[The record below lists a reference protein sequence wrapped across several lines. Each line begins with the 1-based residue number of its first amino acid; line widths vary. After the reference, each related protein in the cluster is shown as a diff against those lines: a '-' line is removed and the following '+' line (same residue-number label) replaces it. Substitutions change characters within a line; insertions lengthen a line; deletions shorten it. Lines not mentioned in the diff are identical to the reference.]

1 MLKTNKLPVF
11 PLELVVLPGTIQ
23 SLQIFEPRYIDMVKN
38 CMQDSSGFVIT
49 LQSKSDGDIEFGIV
63 KHGTYVEI
71 IDFNNL
77 PNGLLGITVKS
88 ENKVS
93 IKNIYQLE
101 DGLHVA
107 EIKPEIDPEVD
118 NQALIA
124 EYPEIIN
131 ILSQLVKHPK
141 INELP
146 IKVDFNSADSIA
158 YHLAGLIPLSMS
170 QRQNLLEAFDASQRL
185 SILSKYIEK
194 ISTI

>member
-1 MLKTNKLPVF
+1 MKNNLPIF
-11 PLELVVLPGTIQ
+11 PLGLVALPGSIQ
-23 SLQIFEPRYIDMVKN
+23 SLQIFEPRYINMIKT
-38 CMQDSSGFVIT
+38 CMSENHGFVIV
-49 LQSKSDGDIEFGIV
+49 LQNNNADFGIS
-63 KHGTYVEI
+63 KKGTYVEI

-124 EYPEIIN
+124 EYQEIIN

>member
-1 MLKTNKLPVF
+1 
-11 PLELVVLPGTIQ
+11 
-23 SLQIFEPRYIDMVKN
+23 MVKD
-38 CMQDSSGFVIT
+38 CMEQGHGFVIVF
-49 LQSKSDGDIEFGIV
+49 QKQIIGNNENEISKKGC
-63 KHGTYVEI
+63 YVEI

-93 IKNIYQLE
+93 LKNIYQLE
-101 DGLHVA
+101 DGLHIA

-131 ILSQLVKHPK
+131 ILSQLIKHPK

>member
-1 MLKTNKLPVF
+1 MKNNLPIF
-11 PLELVVLPGTIQ
+11 PLGLVALPGSIQ
-23 SLQIFEPRYIDMVKN
+23 SLQIFEPRYVNIIKS
-38 CMQDSSGFVIT
+38 CMSDDHGFVIV
-49 LQSKSDGDIEFGIV
+49 LQNNESTDFGIS
-63 KHGTYVEI
+63 KKGTYVEI

-101 DGLHVA
+101 DGLHIA

-131 ILSQLVKHPK
+131 ILSQLIKHPK

-158 YHLAGLIPLSMS
+158 YHLAGLIPLSMK

>member
-1 MLKTNKLPVF
+1 MKNNLPIF
-11 PLELVVLPGTIQ
+11 PLGLVALPGSIQ
-23 SLQIFEPRYIDMVKN
+23 SLQIFEPRYVNMIKS
-38 CMQDSSGFVIT
+38 CMSDDHGFVIV
-49 LQSKSDGDIEFGIV
+49 LQNNESTDFGIS
-63 KHGTYVEI
+63 KKGTYIEI

-101 DGLHVA
+101 DGLHIA

-131 ILSQLVKHPK
+131 ILSQLIKHPK

-158 YHLAGLIPLSMS
+158 YHLAGLIPLSMK

>member
-1 MLKTNKLPVF
+1 MKNNLPIF
-11 PLELVVLPGTIQ
+11 PLSLVALPGSIQ
-23 SLQIFEPRYIDMVKN
+23 SLQIFEPRYINMIKT
-38 CMQDSSGFVIT
+38 CMSENHGFVIV
-49 LQSKSDGDIEFGIV
+49 LQNNNNADFGIS
-63 KHGTYVEI
+63 KKGTYVEI

>member
-1 MLKTNKLPVF
+1 MKNNLPIF
-11 PLELVVLPGTIQ
+11 PLGLVALPGSTQ
-23 SLQIFEPRYIDMVKN
+23 SLQIFEPRYINMIKT
-38 CMQDSSGFVIT
+38 CMSENHGFVIV
-49 LQSKSDGDIEFGIV
+49 LQNNNNADFGIS
-63 KHGTYVEI
+63 KKGTYVEI

-170 QRQNLLEAFDASQRL
+170 QRQYLLEAFDASQRL

>member
-1 MLKTNKLPVF
+1 MKNNLPIF
-11 PLELVVLPGTIQ
+11 PLGLVALPGSIQ
-23 SLQIFEPRYIDMVKN
+23 SLQIFEPRYTNMIKT
-38 CMQDSSGFVIT
+38 CMSENHGFVIV
-49 LQSKSDGDIEFGIV
+49 LQNNNADFGIS
-63 KHGTYVEI
+63 KKGTYVEI

-146 IKVDFNSADSIA
+146 IRVDFNSADSIA

>member
-1 MLKTNKLPVF
+1 MIKT
-11 PLELVVLPGTIQ
+11 
-23 SLQIFEPRYIDMVKN
+23 
-38 CMQDSSGFVIT
+38 CMSENHGFVIV
-49 LQSKSDGDIEFGIV
+49 LQNNNNADFGIS
-63 KHGTYVEI
+63 KKGTYVEI

-101 DGLHVA
+101 GGLHVA

-124 EYPEIIN
+124 EYPETIN

-146 IKVDFNSADSIA
+146 IKVDFNSNSPLDVPIF
-158 YHLAGLIPLSMS
+158 LATK
-170 QRQNLLEAFDASQRL
+170 LLEPG
-185 SILSKYIEK
+185 SIVQLVNFSRTTGLE
-194 ISTI
+194 SVS

>member
-1 MLKTNKLPVF
+1 MSENHGFV
-11 PLELVVLPGTIQ
+11 VVL
-23 SLQIFEPRYIDMVKN
+23 KN
-38 CMQDSSGFVIT
+38 NESTD
-49 LQSKSDGDIEFGIV
+49 FGIS
-63 KHGTYVEI
+63 KKGTYVEI

-101 DGLHVA
+101 DGLHIA

-131 ILSQLVKHPK
+131 ILSQLIKHPK

-170 QRQNLLEAFDASQRL
+170 QRQSLLEAFDASQRL

>member
-1 MLKTNKLPVF
+1 MKNNLPIF
-11 PLELVVLPGTIQ
+11 PLGLVALPGSIQ
-23 SLQIFEPRYIDMVKN
+23 SLQIFEPRYINMIKT
-38 CMQDSSGFVIT
+38 CMSENHGFVIV
-49 LQSKSDGDIEFGIV
+49 LQNNDNADFGIS
-63 KHGTYVEI
+63 KKGTYVEI

-158 YHLAGLIPLSMS
+158 YHLAGFIPLSMS